1 MNKEILMVVD
11 AVSAEKEVP
20 KSVIFEAIE
29 AALASATKKRN
40 REDIEVRVSID
51 RETGDY
57 ETFRCWEVMDNDPE
71 SLEAP
76 TRQIS
81 LDDALQKTNQNENSE
96 NIDIGGFIEEP
107 MDSVEFGR
115 IAAQAAK
122 QVIVQKV
129 REAERA
135 RAIDTYG
142 DRVGEMVGGI
152 VKRTERNGVIIDL
165 GKNAEAFIPREEIIP
180 RESMRSGDRI
190 RAYLKEIKS
199 EVTRGPQLYL
209 SRTAPELLIELFKIE
224 VPEINE
230 GMIEIING
238 ARDPGARAKISV
250 KANDPRIDPIGACVG
265 MRGSRVQAVSNELG
279 GERVDIILW
288 DDNPAQYVINAMAP
302 AEVSSIMV
310 DEDER
315 VIDIAVT
322 DENLSQ
328 AIGRGGQNVK
338 LACELTGWELNVMS
352 VEQANEKS
360 EQESEVLQAMFMEK
374 LDVDEEVAIILAQE
388 GFSSI
393 EEIAYVPENEML
405 GIEEFDN
412 ELVNALRER
421 AKDIMLTTAIAK
433 EEKLGDAVPADDLLN
448 MEGME
453 RPLAYELASM
463 GIITMEDLAEQ
474 SVDELLVI
482 SDMDK
487 DRAGELI
494 MTARIPWFENEE
506 TVSENSD

>member
-1 MNKEILMVVD
+1 
-11 AVSAEKEVP
+11 
-20 KSVIFEAIE
+20 
-29 AALASATKKRN
+29 
-40 REDIEVRVSID
+40 
-51 RETGDY
+51 
-57 ETFRCWEVMDNDPE
+57 
-71 SLEAP
+71 
-76 TRQIS
+76 
-81 LDDALQKTNQNENSE
+81 
-96 NIDIGGFIEEP
+96 
-107 MDSVEFGR
+107 
-115 IAAQAAK
+115 
-122 QVIVQKV
+122 
-129 REAERA
+129 
-135 RAIDTYG
+135 
-142 DRVGEMVGGI
+142 
-152 VKRTERNGVIIDL
+152 
-165 GKNAEAFIPREEIIP
+165 
-180 RESMRSGDRI
+180 
-190 RAYLKEIKS
+190 
-199 EVTRGPQLYL
+199 L

-265 MRGSRVQAVSNELG
+265 MRGSRVQAVSNELS

-310 DEDER
+310 DEDEH

-360 EQESEVLQAMFMEK
+360 EKESEVLQAMFMEE
-374 LDVDEEVAIILAQE
+374 LDVDEDVAIILAQE
-388 GFSSI
+388 GFSSVD
-393 EEIAYVPENEML
+393 EIAYVPENEML
-405 GIEEFDN
+405 KIEEFGS
-412 ELVNALRER
+412 ELVSALRER
-421 AKDIMLTTAIAK
+421 AKDIILTNAIAK
-433 EEKLGDAVPADDLLN
+433 EEKLGDAVPAEDLLA

-453 RPLAYELASM
+453 KSLAYELASM

-474 SVDELLVI
+474 SIDELLEI
-482 SDMDK
+482 SDMNK
-487 DRAGELI
+487 ERAGELI

-506 TVSENSD
+506 TVNESPD